1 MKVLLVDDK
10 GQQVAS
16 LENLEQYDAGKPGDL
31 LALMNF
37 MERLLATATATG
49 SNQRRSSA
57 A

>member
-16 LENLEQYDAGKPGDL
+16 LENLEQYDPGKPGDL

-37 MERLLATATATG
+37 MERLLATAAG
-49 SNQRRSSA
+49 SSQQRSSLA
-57 A
+57 